1 MFSELHE
8 RLQVVPQLV
17 GGRWTLQPTAQPTAA
32 TPSYTFAVFYKYR
45 VAMALIYDPGS
56 QVRLRI
62 AEIEIRPVLSERAIK
77 LELMVDGN
85 LTKKLPE
92 IHGGQPLKWSKLI
105 ICDVRSESQVE
116 LVIHQKCYT
125 LYPRYKRYKSES
137 YRASEVIQSSVG
149 SFSIN
154 VENIE
159 YNVKLKLLDQTRAK
173 ELFDESEGILS
184 CLGETRNASNGPTA
198 TQTMFKSM
206 LQFGS
211 LVHPIAKLV
220 FSVCTYAWERFE
232 TEQKLR
238 LELDDLA
245 GQLLGMTRLVE
256 RVKECARLEPLIQTI
271 GDFLHL
277 LEDVSIF
284 VLERKAKG
292 FVVQVL
298 KGVIDSGDRDQVED
312 LGKRFQRIS
321 SIFEKGIGAQT
332 MKIVTTAREDELL
345 QRLNPVRPSGHN
357 PSWVCQEGT
366 RRRVLGDIDRWIRD
380 EDSTHK
386 LMWIYGQA
394 GIGKST
400 VATSVCQE
408 LSDKGILVVSFFCKR
423 DDSALRDPLRLI
435 NSVAH
440 GLTIHYPPYGKLV
453 AQEIE
458 TNKDLC
464 TSYLQT
470 RYLGLLK
477 KPLCALDS
485 AYSPPPCVI
494 IIDAMDECGTED
506 TRTQQD
512 ATRKQVLGYLLD
524 LSSLVPWLKVIVT
537 SRPDSNI
544 RVVFEQSAGQLIS
557 QIDLHGY
564 SAVDDIQIFIKA
576 KLNDIANRD
585 EWPSDGI
592 ERICKKAGGLFI
604 WAATACA
611 FIIEA
616 DDPPEQ
622 LRILFEENV
631 SGNGFDGLDSLYTTV
646 IKNALGNSVPNIQ
659 RCIGSI
665 VTISMRQPV
674 PFEVLSKLMER
685 HIKLTVLERIIER
698 LGAVF
703 YRDAHLKEAIRVIHP
718 SFADFVLD
726 KDRSKSFWIDPIQRN
741 IEISI
746 GCVSIMED
754 ELRFNICDLETSH
767 LPNGSV
773 SDLNSKIEDNVSGQ
787 LAYSCIYWIDHLL
800 GSRERF
806 IEVANLAAK
815 ITQAGQP
822 LLLYWLE
829 VLSVLQKVP
838 VATYGLR
845 ELSRKLRLYQ
855 QASAKSVW
863 DAYRFVFAFSD
874 PIIMSAPH
882 IYISAL
888 PLAPKQSE
896 ISRRFLDQFRNTARI
911 VNGQIETWPVWLR
924 SLRHPEQITS
934 LCISQDGQWLLTSCL
949 DDSNPIRVFDMR
961 TGELVRTLK
970 QYSPTHES
978 RFVAISPDGALI
990 ASASMTGE
998 ILFWNANSGAVVHSH
1013 QIEIPEHDY
1022 FSPRA
1027 WSFLPDGSALRILT
1041 GGVELGHSAPP
1052 LAYEIGINGVVEAPR
1067 QIGEGGLEYRTL
1079 ALSPD
1084 GTCIAGR
1091 TSRELVILTWP
1102 DPPAGG
1108 VRLDIDGGDFAI
1120 VFSPSGNLIAAG
1132 GDRLQIFHAKAGSLR
1147 GAKLSEGCYSRT
1159 IQHIAFSSDETQ
1171 LITANETARTHVV
1184 RAHVRAREILIWETQ
1199 TCRNIGII
1207 PIGHSFIDRA
1217 ALAFSP
1223 NGAHVVSALS
1233 GNTVLICDVSVAT
1246 LIDRSYPFAK
1256 QRTGLVSTS
1265 LLRRDGTPTA
1275 DSDSGYSD
1283 RPQNHEHGVQL
1294 AGPSGPVTTVA
1305 FSPDSNRIIS
1315 VSSDAGKST
1324 VQTWNT
1330 HTGAPIGE
1338 PFISDSHIDGFTF
1351 SPDGTRIIVQVNNRY
1366 NTFPEPIDVW
1376 DANTYE
1382 PLMQLKMA
1390 SHPFALSPDGS
1401 HLVTNS
1407 QESDDDGIAV
1417 GGLIL
1422 WDFSTGDIIQKLDA
1436 TRTFAELIAFSSEF
1450 EQSRMFSCHTIQS
1463 DDDSKDEKQVI
1474 IWNVAPYNIVG
1485 SWSLQDV
1492 YFNAF
1497 SLDGSSIG
1505 LHSYSSDGY
1514 WSRENYVVN
1523 NAQTGNQISSWALHR
1538 YSGRVVLSPDG
1549 TRLAETYRRHKG
1561 RGGSSFLTLSDS
1573 KQDVNYSLVGNSDNI
1588 CSLAFSPDGTKLA
1601 SGSEDKLICVWDVTG
1616 SDARGSWYSS
1626 ERSDWPSNTRLFPP
1640 SPDGFLTTQKESSSG
1655 YGSQNIIGTL
1665 PTAVYCNI
1673 FQQTPSAKSVDFSRF
1688 AHGTDWAKVSTEYDQ
1703 QVHT

>member
-1 MFSELHE
+1 M
-8 RLQVVPQLV
+8 
-17 GGRWTLQPTAQPTAA
+17 
-32 TPSYTFAVFYKYR
+32 
-45 VAMALIYDPGS
+45 
-56 QVRLRI
+56 
-62 AEIEIRPVLSERAIK
+62 
-77 LELMVDGN
+77 
-85 LTKKLPE
+85 
-92 IHGGQPLKWSKLI
+92 
-105 ICDVRSESQVE
+105 
-116 LVIHQKCYT
+116 
-125 LYPRYKRYKSES
+125 
-137 YRASEVIQSSVG
+137 
-149 SFSIN
+149 
-154 VENIE
+154 
-159 YNVKLKLLDQTRAK
+159 
-173 ELFDESEGILS
+173 
-184 CLGETRNASNGPTA
+184 LG
-198 TQTMFKSM
+198 
-206 LQFGS
+206 
-211 LVHPIAKLV
+211 
-220 FSVCTYAWERFE
+220 RFE

-366 RRRVLGDIDRWIRD
+366 RRGVLGDIDRWIRD

-440 GLTIHYPPYGKLV
+440 GVTIHYPPYGKLV

-544 RVVFEQSAGQLIS
+544 RVVFEQSAAQLIS

-564 SAVDDIQIFIKA
+564 SAVDDIQTFIKA

-585 EWPSDGI
+585 EWPADGI

-631 SGNGFDGLDSLYTTV
+631 SGNSFDGLDSLYTTV

-845 ELSRKLRLYQ
+845 ELSQQLRLYQ
-855 QASAKSVW
+855 QASAESVW

-924 SLRHPEQITS
+924 SLRHPERITS

-970 QYSPTHES
+970 QYSSSHRS
-978 RFVAISPDGALI
+978 HFVVISPDGVLI
-990 ASASMTGE
+990 ASASTTGE
-998 ILFWNANSGAVVHSH
+998 VLFWNANSGDLVHSH
-1013 QIEIPEHDY
+1013 QIEIPEYDY
-1022 FSPRA
+1022 FRPRA

-1041 GGVELGHSAPP
+1041 GGVELGHSASL

-1067 QIGEGGLEYRTL
+1067 QISGEGALEYRTL

-1171 LITANETARTHVV
+1171 LITANETVRTH
-1184 RAHVRAREILIWETQ
+1184 AQAREILIWETQ

-1217 ALAFSP
+1217 ALPFSP

-1233 GNTVLICDVSVAT
+1233 GSAVLICDVSVAT

-1514 WSRENYVVN
+1514 SLTENYVVN
-1523 NAQTGNQISSWALHR
+1523 NAQTGNQISSWTLPR
-1538 YSGRVVLSPDG
+1538 YS
-1549 TRLAETYRRHKG
+1549 
-1561 RGGSSFLTLSDS
+1561 
-1573 KQDVNYSLVGNSDNI
+1573 
-1588 CSLAFSPDGTKLA
+1588 DGTKLA

-1640 SPDGFLTTQKESSSG
+1640 LSGWLPHDPEGIFLRLW
-1655 YGSQNIIGTL
+1655 L
-1665 PTAVYCNI
+1665 PEYYRNFTDRRLLQYISTNSEREIC
-1673 FQQTPSAKSVDFSRF
+1673 VDFSRF

-1703 QVHT
+1703 QAHT

>member
-1 MFSELHE
+1 M
-8 RLQVVPQLV
+8 
-17 GGRWTLQPTAQPTAA
+17 
-32 TPSYTFAVFYKYR
+32 
-45 VAMALIYDPGS
+45 
-56 QVRLRI
+56 
-62 AEIEIRPVLSERAIK
+62 LS
-77 LELMVDGN
+77 LN
-85 LTKKLPE
+85 FLTKR
-92 IHGGQPLKWSKLI
+92 G
-105 ICDVRSESQVE
+105 
-116 LVIHQKCYT
+116 
-125 LYPRYKRYKSES
+125 PR
-137 YRASEVIQSSVG
+137 
-149 SFSIN
+149 N
-154 VENIE
+154 
-159 YNVKLKLLDQTRAK
+159 
-173 ELFDESEGILS
+173 FDESEGILS

-211 LVHPIAKLV
+211 LVAEASFIDFYTSLGSNLHNRSIPSPNWSFLFAHMLG
-220 FSVCTYAWERFE
+220 RFE

-366 RRRVLGDIDRWIRD
+366 RRV
-380 EDSTHK
+380 
-386 LMWIYGQA
+386 

-494 IIDAMDECGTED
+494 VIDAMDECGTED

-512 ATRKQVLGYLLD
+512 ATRKQVLGYLFD

-544 RVVFEQSAGQLIS
+544 RVVFEQSAAQLIS

-622 LRILFEENV
+622 LRILFEENRTKYPTLYW
-631 SGNGFDGLDSLYTTV
+631 LDCNYINEAT
-646 IKNALGNSVPNIQ
+646 
-659 RCIGSI
+659 
-665 VTISMRQPV
+665 
-674 PFEVLSKLMER
+674 
-685 HIKLTVLERIIER
+685 
-698 LGAVF
+698 GAVRTPWSGV

-845 ELSRKLRLYQ
+845 ELSRQLRLYR

-998 ILFWNANSGAVVHSH
+998 VLFWNANSGAVVHSH

-1041 GGVELGHSAPP
+1041 RGAELGHSAPP
-1052 LAYEIGINGVVEAPR
+1052 LAYEIGINGAVEAPR
-1067 QIGEGGLEYRTL
+1067 QVSAGG
-1079 ALSPD
+1079 
-1084 GTCIAGR
+1084 
-1091 TSRELVILTWP
+1091 TSGELVILAWP
-1102 DPPAGG
+1102 DPPAGA
-1108 VRLDIDGGDFAI
+1108 VRLDIDGEDFAI
-1120 VFSPSGNLIAAG
+1120 AFSPSGNLIAAG
-1132 GDRLQIFHAKAGSLR
+1132 GHRLQILDAKAGSVA
-1147 GAKLSEGCYSRT
+1147 GAKLAEGYCSVE
-1159 IQHIAFSSDETQ
+1159 IQHIVFSPDETQ
-1171 LITANETARTHVV
+1171 LITANQNPYTN
-1184 RAHVRAREILIWETQ
+1184 EILIWETQ
-1199 TCRNIGII
+1199 TCRNIGSI
-1207 PIGHSFIDRA
+1207 PVSHSSFFK

-1223 NGAHVVSALS
+1223 NGVHIAS
-1233 GNTVLICDVSVAT
+1233 GFSI
-1246 LIDRSYPFAK
+1246 P
-1256 QRTGLVSTS
+1256 QTGPVFTTS
-1265 LLRRDGTPTA
+1265 LLQDGTI
-1275 DSDSGYSD
+1275 DSNSD
-1283 RPQNHEHGVQL
+1283 HSDGPHDHKHSVQL
-1294 AGPSGPVTTVA
+1294 AGPSGPVTVVA
-1305 FSPDSNRIIS
+1305 FSPNSNRVIS
-1315 VSSDAGKST
+1315 VSSDADKST

-1338 PFISDSHIDGFTF
+1338 PFISDSHIHGFTF

-1366 NTFPEPIDVW
+1366 NTFPGSIDVW

-1382 PLMQLKMA
+1382 SLMQLKIA

-1417 GGLIL
+1417 GGLIS

-1436 TRTFAELIAFSSEF
+1436 TRTFAELIAFSSKF

-1492 YFNAF
+1492 YFDAF

-1505 LHSYSSDGY
+1505 LRSYSSDGY
-1514 WSRENYVVN
+1514 SLTENYVVN
-1523 NAQTGNQISSWALHR
+1523 NAQTGNQISSWTLPR

-1549 TRLAETYRRHKG
+1549 TRLAETYRWRKG
-1561 RGGSSFLTLSDS
+1561 GKSSFLTLSDS
-1573 KQDVNYSLVGNSDNI
+1573 KQDVKYSLVGNSDNI

-1673 FQQTPSAKSVDFSRF
+1673 FQQTPSAKSVLTSRDLHMAQIGQKSPPNTINKHIPNF
-1688 AHGTDWAKVSTEYDQ
+1688 GPKV
-1703 QVHT
+1703 

>member
-1 MFSELHE
+1 
-8 RLQVVPQLV
+8 
-17 GGRWTLQPTAQPTAA
+17 
-32 TPSYTFAVFYKYR
+32 
-45 VAMALIYDPGS
+45 
-56 QVRLRI
+56 
-62 AEIEIRPVLSERAIK
+62 
-77 LELMVDGN
+77 
-85 LTKKLPE
+85 
-92 IHGGQPLKWSKLI
+92 
-105 ICDVRSESQVE
+105 
-116 LVIHQKCYT
+116 
-125 LYPRYKRYKSES
+125 
-137 YRASEVIQSSVG
+137 
-149 SFSIN
+149 
-154 VENIE
+154 
-159 YNVKLKLLDQTRAK
+159 
-173 ELFDESEGILS
+173 
-184 CLGETRNASNGPTA
+184 
-198 TQTMFKSM
+198 
-206 LQFGS
+206 
-211 LVHPIAKLV
+211 
-220 FSVCTYAWERFE
+220 
-232 TEQKLR
+232 
-238 LELDDLA
+238 
-245 GQLLGMTRLVE
+245 MTRLVE

-366 RRRVLGDIDRWIRD
+366 RRGVLGDIDRWIRD

-440 GLTIHYPPYGKLV
+440 GVTIHYPPYGKLV

-544 RVVFEQSAGQLIS
+544 RVVFEQSAAQLIS

-564 SAVDDIQIFIKA
+564 SAVDDIQTFIKA

-585 EWPSDGI
+585 EWPADGI

-773 SDLNSKIEDNVSGQ
+773 SDLNSKIEDN
-787 LAYSCIYWIDHLL
+787 
-800 GSRERF
+800 
-806 IEVANLAAK
+806 
-815 ITQAGQP
+815 
-822 LLLYWLE
+822 
-829 VLSVLQKVP
+829 KVP

-845 ELSRKLRLYQ
+845 ELSRQLRLYQ
-855 QASAKSVW
+855 QASAESVW

-924 SLRHPEQITS
+924 SLRHPERITS

-970 QYSPTHES
+970 QYSSRHNS
-978 RFVAISPDGALI
+978 RFVVISPDGALI
-990 ASASMTGE
+990 ASASTTGE
-998 ILFWNANSGAVVHSH
+998 VLFWNANSGDLVHSH
-1013 QIEIPEHDY
+1013 QIEIPEYDY

-1041 GGVELGHSAPP
+1041 GGVELGHGAPP
-1052 LAYEIGINGVVEAPR
+1052 LAYEIGINGAVEAPR
-1067 QIGEGGLEYRTL
+1067 QVSGEGGLGYHTL

-1084 GTCIAGR
+1084 ATCIAGC
-1091 TSRELVILTWP
+1091 TSGELVILTWP
-1102 DPPAGG
+1102 DPPADA
-1108 VRLDIDGGDFAI
+1108 VRLDIDDQNFAI
-1120 VFSPSGNLIAAG
+1120 AFSPSGNLIAAG
-1132 GDRLQIFHAKAGSLR
+1132 GHRLQILDAKAGSVA
-1147 GAKLSEGCYSRT
+1147 GAKLAEGYCSVKIR
-1159 IQHIAFSSDETQ
+1159 HIVFSPDETQ
-1171 LITANETARTHVV
+1171 LITGNQDPYTD
-1184 RAHVRAREILIWETQ
+1184 EILIWETQ
-1199 TCRNIGII
+1199 TCRNIGSI
-1207 PIGHSFIDRA
+1207 PVSHSLVFE

-1223 NGAHVVSALS
+1223 NGVHVAS
-1233 GNTVLICDVSVAT
+1233 GFSNNTVLIYDVSTVT
-1246 LIDRSYPFAK
+1246 STDHGYPPMEPQAGPVF
-1256 QRTGLVSTS
+1256 TTS
-1265 LLRRDGTPTA
+1265 LLRDGTI
-1275 DSDSGYSD
+1275 DSDSDHLDGPHD
-1283 RPQNHEHGVQL
+1283 HEHSVQL
-1294 AGPSGPVTTVA
+1294 AGPSGPVTVVA
-1305 FSPDSNRIIS
+1305 FSPNSNRVIS
-1315 VSSDAGKST
+1315 VSSDGGKST
-1324 VQTWNT
+1324 VQTWDT

-1366 NTFPEPIDVW
+1366 NIFPKPIDVW

-1514 WSRENYVVN
+1514 STENYVVN
-1523 NAQTGNQISSWALHR
+1523 NAQTGNQISSWTLPR

-1549 TRLAETYRRHKG
+1549 TRLAETYRW
-1561 RGGSSFLTLSDS
+1561 RGGGKSSFLTLSDS

-1601 SGSEDKLICVWDVTG
+1601 SGSKNKLICVWDVTG

-1640 SPDGFLTTQKESSSG
+1640 LSGWLPHDPEGIFLRLW
-1655 YGSQNIIGTL
+1655 L
-1665 PTAVYCNI
+1665 PEYYRNFTDRRLLQYISTNSEREIC
-1673 FQQTPSAKSVDFSRF
+1673 VDFSRF